1 MRNAAFSAFDMSHAK
16 VPNVLQIAEG
26 PVTAERYRLLVES
39 VTDYAIYMLD
49 PQGTVIS
56 WNPGARR
63 FKGYED
69 HEIIG
74 QSFSRFYTEEDRA
87 AGLPERALRQAAEEG
102 RFEKEG
108 WRVRKDGTR
117 FWAHVVID
125 PILNPGTGRV
135 LGYAKV
141 TRDLTER
148 REAEQAL
155 RRSEERFRLLVQG
168 VTDYAIY
175 MIDRDGLVTNWNAG
189 AQRIKGYCPD
199 EIVGRHFSLFYRP
212 EDRAS
217 GEPGRALQTAIDKG
231 SFEKEGWRLRKN
243 GEAFWAHV
251 VMDPIRDDAGEI
263 IGFAKITRDL
273 TERRKVEAELDT
285 AREAL
290 FQAQKIEALGQL
302 TGGVAHDFNNL
313 LTAVMGS
320 LELVRRQ
327 ISDERQLGLI
337 DNAIKGASR
346 GISLTQRMLSFAR
359 KQELALQP
367 VTVDVLIAEMSE
379 LLQRSLGPLIR
390 IETDFPA
397 DLMMAAADP
406 NQLETALLNLAFNA
420 RDAMPE
426 GGVLRIGGNNEQIS
440 SGHRSGLPVGD
451 YVRLSV
457 ADTGS
462 GMDARTL
469 AQVTEPFF
477 TTKGVGKGT
486 GLGLSMVHGMAEQL
500 GGRLLIDSLLGQG
513 TTVEIWL
520 PSSAEMTA
528 ANAVQSPAGP
538 AAELDTAPRPLTVL
552 AVDDDALVLMN
563 TTALLEDLGHKVI
576 EASSGRE
583 ALSVLEHTEI
593 DLLITDHA
601 MPQMT
606 GAQLIA
612 VVGERWPALPVIL
625 ATGYADLPAGAK
637 AGVLRLSKP
646 FWQADLEKAVAG
658 AMARRATAAAA

>member
-1 MRNAAFSAFDMSHAK
+1 MSHAK

-49 PQGTVIS
+49 PQGIVIS

-74 QSFSRFYTEEDRA
+74 QPFSRFYTDEDRA
-87 AGLPERALRQAAEEG
+87 SELPARALRAAATEG
-102 RFEKEG
+102 RFESEG

-148 REAEQAL
+148 RQAEQAL
-155 RRSEERFRLLVQG
+155 RRSEEKFRLLVQG

-175 MIDRDGLVTNWNAG
+175 MLDADGIVTNWNVG
-189 AQRIKGYCPD
+189 AQRIKGYAPD
-199 EIVGRHFSLFYRP
+199 EIIGQHFSRFYTP
-212 EDRAS
+212 EDRER
-217 GEPGRALQTAIDKG
+217 GEPQKTLQAAIDNG
-231 SFEKEGWRLRKN
+231 SAEKEGWRVRKN
-243 GEAFWAHV
+243 GETFWASV
-251 VMDPIRDDAGEI
+251 VVDPIRDDSGEI
-263 IGFAKITRDL
+263 IGFAKVTRDL
-273 TERRKVEAELDT
+273 SERHKVQAELDA

-290 FQAQKIEALGQL
+290 FQSQKIEALGQL

-313 LTAVMGS
+313 LTAVLGS

-327 ISDERQLGLI
+327 IGDERQLNLI

-367 VTVDVLIAEMSE
+367 VAVDVLVAEMGE
-379 LLQRSLGPLIR
+379 LLQRSLGPLVR

-397 DLMMAAADP
+397 DLATASADP
-406 NQLETALLNLAFNA
+406 NQLEAALLNLAVNA

-426 GGVLRIGGNNEQIS
+426 GGTLRIAAGNEAIG
-440 SGHRSGLPVGD
+440 SGHRTGLPSGD
-451 YVRLSV
+451 YIRLSV
-457 ADTGS
+457 IDTGS

-469 AQVTEPFF
+469 AQATEPFF

-500 GGRLLIDSLLGQG
+500 GGRLLLDSRLGQG

-520 PSSAEMTA
+520 PVAAAAATAEAARPTA
-528 ANAVQSPAGP
+528 EPQ
-538 AAELDTAPRPLTVL
+538 AAPGATERPLTVL

-563 TTALLEDLGHKVI
+563 TTALLEDLGHKVF

-583 ALSVLEHTEI
+583 ALAILESNGEI

-612 VVGERWPALPVIL
+612 EVGERWPSLPVIL
-625 ATGYADLPAGAK
+625 ATGYADLPAGAG
-637 AGVLRLSKP
+637 AGVLRLNKP
-646 FWQADLEKAVAG
+646 FWQADLEKTVAT